1 MKKQKQREVTDML
14 NQQTLEMQRR
24 NREREELGR
33 LMDKRMIEMDKKL
46 HEENLQKDRDRDIM
60 AK

>member
-1 MKKQKQREVTDML
+1 ML